1 VHENGVLSEL
11 RSPVDAAPTGPHGY
25 WYSRWLFERALAL
38 IYFVAFLVALNQFVP
53 LLGEYGLLPVR
64 EWVAHMP
71 FRASPSLFY
80 LFPTDGAFRT
90 AAWLGLAV
98 SLLPLTGVASRAGSW
113 PSAAV
118 WTVLWLLYLSFV
130 NVGQTFYGFGWETLL
145 LETGFLAIFL
155 GGRSTDPGTVIT
167 WLLRWLLFRLM
178 FGAGLIKWRG
188 DPCWHDLTCLDYYF
202 ETQPIP
208 NPLTWY
214 FHWLPAS
221 VHHAG
226 VVINHVVELGVPF
239 LYFAPQPIA
248 AAAGLLTIAFQ
259 LILIASGNLSWL
271 NWLTI
276 VLAIP
281 TLHDRWL
288 DWLPVRPPALQRPTA
303 ARRASLYAL
312 AVLVGLLSVAPT
324 LNMLSPAQ
332 VMNTSFDPL
341 HLVNTYGAF
350 GSITKER
357 REIVIEGTDDA
368 EITGATRWREYE
380 FKGKPG
386 DPSRMP
392 AQVAPYHLR
401 LDWLMWFAAM
411 SQPSDYEWFA
421 PLLVKL
427 LQGDAPTLGLLGRNP
442 FPDRPPRYVRAQYY
456 RYHLTSPAERRM
468 TGRWWTRELIGAY
481 YPAVSL
487 RSP

>member
-1 VHENGVLSEL
+1 MLSEPAD
-11 RSPVDAAPTGPHGY
+11 STGGTPNTNGS
-25 WYSRWLFERALAL
+25 WYARWLFERGLAL
-38 IYFVAFLVALNQFVP
+38 IYGIAFLVTLNQFVP
-53 LLGEYGLLPVR
+53 LLGEHGLLPVPQ
-64 EWVAHMP
+64 WVALVP

-80 LFPTDGAFRT
+80 LFPTDTAFRA
-90 AAWLGLAV
+90 AAWSGLAL
-98 SLLPLTGVASRAGSW
+98 SALPLFGLASRAGSW
-113 PSAAV
+113 ASAAV
-118 WTVLWLLYLSFV
+118 WGALWLLYLSFV

-155 GGRSTDPGTVIT
+155 GGRSTEPGVMVT

-208 NPLTWY
+208 NPLTWT
-214 FHWLPAS
+214 FHWLPPS

-226 VVINHVVELGVPF
+226 VVINHLVELGVPF
-239 LYFAPQPIA
+239 FYFAPQPVA
-248 AAAGLLTIAFQ
+248 AVAGLVTFAFQ

-276 VLAIP
+276 VIALA
-281 TLHDRWL
+281 TFDDRWL
-288 DWLPVRPPALQRPTA
+288 AWLPVRRPVLRSPTT
-303 ARRASLYAL
+303 ARRVTLCAL
-312 AVLVGLLSVAPT
+312 AILVGLLSVSPT
-324 LNMLSPAQ
+324 LNLLSPRQ

-350 GSITKER
+350 GSITRER

-368 EITGATRWREYE
+368 LITGATRWRAYQ

-386 DPSRMP
+386 DPWGRP
-392 AQVAPYHLR
+392 VQIAPYHLR

-411 SQPSDYEWFA
+411 SSPGDYEWFV
-421 PLLVKL
+421 PLLTKL
-427 LQGDAPTLGLLGRNP
+427 LQGDAATLGLLRANP
-442 FPDRPPRYVRAQYY
+442 FPDRPPRNVRAQYY
-456 RYHLTSPAERRM
+456 RYRLTSPAERRRS
-468 TGRWWTRELIGAY
+468 GRWWNRELIGVY

-487 RSP
+487 RTP